1 MPNFAYQG
9 RNAQGKTVKGVIEGG
24 SASAVADYLFNSGIT
39 PINISASSQETA
51 AEKEGTIPG
60 LGGGR
65 ITLVDVIFLCRQLYT
80 LTKAGVPILRALA
93 GLRDSTPNR
102 ALARVLSGV
111 RENLEAGRELSVAIA
126 RYPKV
131 FSPLFLNL
139 VRVGEMTGRLEEVF
153 LRLAEYYGF
162 EKYIREKIKAA
173 VRYPIFVLTA
183 MVAAIVVVNIFVIPV
198 FAKMFSS
205 FGAQLPLMT
214 RILIGTSEIFVQYWP
229 MMLIVAAAAIF
240 TARLWIATPP
250 GRYVWDRMKL
260 RLPIAGPLIHK
271 ATMARFARA
280 FALTGKSGVPI
291 VQALAVVGEVVE
303 NVFVRGRVEKMREGI
318 ERGESIL
325 VTATATGVFNPVV
338 LQMIA
343 VGEETG
349 EIDSLMQEIAE
360 MYERDVEFEIEA
372 LASRIEPILLVFIGA
387 MVLVLALGIFLP
399 MWDMV
404 SAVRGGKR

>member
-1 MPNFAYQG
+1 MPTFAYQG
-9 RNAQGKTVKGVIEGG
+9 RNAQGKTVKGVIEGS
-24 SASAVADYLFNSGIT
+24 SASAVADYLFNSGVT
-39 PINISASSQETA
+39 PINISAASSEPA
-51 AEKEGTIPG
+51 AEKQGTIGG

-65 ITLVDVIFLCRQLYT
+65 VTLVDVIFLCRQLYT

-102 ALARVLSGV
+102 GLARVLGGV

-173 VRYPIFVLTA
+173 VRYPMFVMAA
-183 MVAAIVVVNIFVIPV
+183 MVAAIVIINIFVIPV
-198 FAKMFSS
+198 FAKMFGS
-205 FGAQLPLMT
+205 FGVELPLMT
-214 RILIGTSEIFVQYWP
+214 RILIQTSDFFVAYWP
-229 MMLIVAAAAIF
+229 MMLIVAAAALF
-240 TARLWIATPP
+240 MARLWIATPP
-250 GRYVWDRMKL
+250 GRYLWDRMKL
-260 RLPIAGPLIHK
+260 RLPIAGSLIQK

-291 VQALAVVGEVVE
+291 VQALVVVGQVVD
-303 NVFVRGRVEKMREGI
+303 NVFMRGRVDEMREGI

-325 VTATATGVFNPVV
+325 RTATASGVFNPVV

-349 EIDSLMQEIAE
+349 EIDALMQEIAE
-360 MYERDVEFEIEA
+360 MYERDVEFEVEA
-372 LASRIEPILLVFIGA
+372 LASRIEPILLIFIGV

-399 MWDMV
+399 MWDMA

>member
-1 MPNFAYQG
+1 MPTFAYQG

-24 SASAVADYLFNSGIT
+24 SASAVADFLFNSGVT
-39 PINISASSQETA
+39 PINISATSA
-51 AEKEGTIPG
+51 GPAEEKQGTIGG

-65 ITLVDVIFLCRQLYT
+65 VTLVDVIFLCRQLYT

-102 ALARVLSGV
+102 GLARVLSGV
-111 RENLEAGRELSVAIA
+111 RESLEAGRELSVAIA

-173 VRYPIFVLTA
+173 VRYPMFVLAA

-198 FAKMFSS
+198 FAKMFGS
-205 FGAQLPLMT
+205 FGVELPLMT
-214 RILIGTSEIFVQYWP
+214 RILIQTSDFFVAYWP
-229 MMLIVAAAAIF
+229 MMLIVAAAALF
-240 TARLWIATPP
+240 GARLWIATPP
-250 GRYVWDRMKL
+250 GRYLWDRTKL
-260 RLPIAGPLIHK
+260 RLPIAGPLIQK

-291 VQALAVVGEVVE
+291 VQALAVVGQVVE
-303 NVFVRGRVEKMREGI
+303 NVFVRGRVDEMREGI

-325 VTATATGVFNPVV
+325 KTATASGVFNPVV

-360 MYERDVEFEIEA
+360 MYERDVEFEVEA
-372 LASRIEPILLVFIGA
+372 LASRIEPILLIFIGV

-399 MWDMV
+399 MWDMA

>member
-1 MPNFAYQG
+1 MPTFAYQG

-24 SASAVADYLFNSGIT
+24 SASAVADHLFNSGIT
-39 PINISASSQETA
+39 PINISAASPGPA
-51 AEKEGTIPG
+51 AEKQGTIGG

-65 ITLVDVIFLCRQLYT
+65 VTLVDVIFLCRQLYT

-102 ALARVLSGV
+102 GLAHVLSGV

-173 VRYPIFVLTA
+173 VRYPMFVMAA
-183 MVAAIVVVNIFVIPV
+183 MLAAIVVVNIFVIPV
-198 FAKMFSS
+198 FAKMFGS
-205 FGAQLPLMT
+205 FGVELPLMT
-214 RILIGTSEIFVQYWP
+214 RILIQTSDFFVTFWP
-229 MMLIVAAAAIF
+229 MMLIVAAAALF

-250 GRYVWDRMKL
+250 GRYVWDRLKL
-260 RLPIAGPLIHK
+260 RLPIAGTLIQK

-291 VQALAVVGEVVE
+291 VQALAVVGQVVD
-303 NVFVRGRVEKMREGI
+303 NVYVRGRVEEMREGI

-325 VTATATGVFNPVV
+325 RTATASGVFNPVV

-360 MYERDVEFEIEA
+360 MYERDVEFEVEA
-372 LASRIEPILLVFIGA
+372 LASRIEPILLIFIGV

-399 MWDMV
+399 MWDMA